1 MLKMMTSHPDDPF
14 LIHLECENELQLI
27 VCKQEDKVWLKLTE
41 GSAEIF
47 GSDLL
52 LNEEYEFSY
61 YSSVAVFS
69 WTGCTLN
76 LRKKGSE
83 DSHFRIR
90 ASTQTRKMK
99 DLHEQIE
106 RYRFRADATN
116 TDVPIILIAG
126 PTDVGKSTLSHFL
139 LNYAV
144 KSGREP
150 IFVDLDVGQSSLS
163 ITGTFGVLP
172 ITEQS
177 DTGGRFNERD
187 LSVYYFGY
195 KSPGHNM
202 ELYKHLL
209 QKVGKSLKTRL
220 KRSRMKS
227 SGAIIDT
234 CGWVDGGGYKL
245 IKEIIELFEVNVV
258 LVLSKK
264 SLYYK
269 LKDDVSRKTELTFVN
284 KFKVSTRNQTVRTD
298 NRNNSVN
305 QYFYGS
311 HGQLKPYTIK
321 VNFNELQIYKADY
334 SDGPNVVPVLIEPS
348 ILYQVLALSY
358 ADNVKD
364 ILLTSIY
371 GLISI
376 IELDVD
382 SEVATVLSPKPAPL
396 PTNMLIIGDITLTPK
411 EDYL

>member
-1 MLKMMTSHPDDPF
+1 MAFHPDDPF

-27 VCKQEDKVWLKLTE
+27 VCKPDDKVWLKLTE

-52 LNEEYEFSY
+52 LNKEYEFSY

-83 DSHFRIR
+83 YSHFRIR

-106 RYRFRADATN
+106 RARLNADAKI

-126 PTDVGKSTLSHFL
+126 PTDVGKSTFSRFL

-172 ITEQS
+172 INEQS
-177 DTGGRFNERD
+177 DNNGRFNEKD

-202 ELYKHLL
+202 KLYKHLL
-209 QKVGKSLKTRL
+209 QKVGKSLKLRL
-220 KRSRMKS
+220 KRSKMKS

-234 CGWVDGGGYKL
+234 CGWVDGAGYKL
-245 IKEIIELFEVNVV
+245 IKEIIEILEVNMV

-264 SLYYK
+264 PLYYR
-269 LKDDVSRKTELTFVN
+269 LMDDVSRETELIFIK
-284 KFKVSTRNQTVRTD
+284 KFKEVSTRNQTVRTD

-334 SDGPNVVPVLIEPS
+334 SQSSNVVPVLIEPS

-364 ILLTSIY
+364 VLLTSIY

-396 PTNMLIIGDITLTPK
+396 PTNILIMGDITLTPK

>member
-1 MLKMMTSHPDDPF
+1 MIMTFHQDDPF
-14 LIHLECENELQLI
+14 LIHLECQNELQLI
-27 VCKQEDKVWLKLTE
+27 VCRPDDKVWLKLTE

-52 LNEEYEFSY
+52 LNKEYEFSY

-76 LRKKGSE
+76 LKKKGSKYY
-83 DSHFRIR
+83 IR
-90 ASTQTRKMK
+90 ASTQTPKMK

-106 RYRFRADATN
+106 RTRLNADAKN
-116 TDVPIILIAG
+116 TDVPIILITG
-126 PTDVGKSTLSHFL
+126 PTDVGKSTLSRFL

-172 ITEQS
+172 INEQS
-177 DTGGRFNERD
+177 DANGRFNEKD
-187 LSVYYFGY
+187 LCVYYFGY

-202 ELYKHLL
+202 RLYKHML
-209 QKVGKSLKTRL
+209 QKVAKSLKLRL
-220 KRSRMKS
+220 KRSKIKN
-227 SGAIIDT
+227 SGVVIDT

-245 IKEIIELFEVNVV
+245 INEIIEMFEVNTV
-258 LVLSKK
+258 LVLSKA
-264 SLYYK
+264 SLYSR
-269 LKDDVSRKTELTFVN
+269 LMNDVSRKTELIFVH
-284 KFKVSTRNQTVRTD
+284 KFRDVSMRNQTVRLD

-321 VNFNELQIYKADY
+321 VNFNELQIYTAQDSK
-334 SDGPNVVPVLIEPS
+334 SLNVVPVLIEPS

-358 ADNVKD
+358 ADNIED

-376 IELDVD
+376 VELDVE
-382 SEVATVLSPKPAPL
+382 SEVATILSPKPAPL
-396 PTNMLIIGDITLTPK
+396 PTNILIMGDISLTPK
-411 EDYL
+411 EEYL